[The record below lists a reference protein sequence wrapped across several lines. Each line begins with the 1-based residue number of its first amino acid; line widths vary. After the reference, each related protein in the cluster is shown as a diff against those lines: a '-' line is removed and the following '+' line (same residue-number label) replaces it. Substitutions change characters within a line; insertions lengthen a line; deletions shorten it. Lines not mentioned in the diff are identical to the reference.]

1 MYIPSHF
8 EETRSEVL
16 HDLIRTHPLATLVT
30 MSSGGITANHIPLHL
45 SIEPD
50 GKSILRGHVARANPV
65 WNDLTEV
72 TEALAVFQGPNTYI
86 SPSWYPGKR
95 EHGKV
100 VPTWNYT
107 AVHAYGRLCA
117 IDDPAWLRR
126 QLESLTAEHEAAF
139 DTPWTID
146 DAPPDFIDR
155 MLSAIVGIEIAVTRL
170 SGKWKTSQN
179 QSAANREGVILGL
192 QGIGSD
198 DAIDMATLVKS
209 AN

>member
-139 DTPWTID
+139 DTPWTIA